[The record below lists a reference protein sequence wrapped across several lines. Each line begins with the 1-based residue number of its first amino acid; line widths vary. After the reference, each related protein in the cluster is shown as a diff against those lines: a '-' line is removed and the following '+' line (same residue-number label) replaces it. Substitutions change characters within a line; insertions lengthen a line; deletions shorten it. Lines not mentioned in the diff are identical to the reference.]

1 MSQKIKYRVAHV
13 GINTESA
20 EEAKALTELL
30 CGLFCQEP
38 TGEGPNNI
46 FAGDIIEV
54 MKHSRRGKHGH
65 VALQTEDVEAA
76 MADLAEKGITFR
88 EETIRRDENGHIRFV
103 YLVQEFGGFA
113 FHLTT

>member
-38 TGEGPNNI
+38 IGEGPNNI

-76 MADLAEKGITFR
+76 MADLAEKGITLNVISVTDYVTPNTMVLPFIIA
-88 EETIRRDENGHIRFV
+88 TL
-103 YLVQEFGGFA
+103 Y
-113 FHLTT
+113 